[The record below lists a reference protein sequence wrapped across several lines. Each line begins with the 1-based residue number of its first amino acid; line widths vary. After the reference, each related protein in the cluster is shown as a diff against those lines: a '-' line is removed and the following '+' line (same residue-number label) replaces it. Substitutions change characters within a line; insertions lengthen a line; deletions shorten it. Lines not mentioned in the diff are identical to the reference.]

1 VLLALQ
7 YRADFVVAA
16 SLEVVSTSTALV
28 PLFVVF
34 ERRTHIAGVSFEEAL
49 LVAAVFTSV
58 QGIVEGAMVPSLGSL
73 IEHVRTGTLDFVLLL
88 PADAQLLVSTSRFQ
102 PFRFV
107 NLLTGGL
114 MAGFALVRLGRPVS
128 PADVALALLTFGC
141 GVSVLYA
148 IVLLA
153 VTASFFVI
161 RADNLAYLVTSVLD
175 AGRWPVRVFRGA
187 VRWAFTFV
195 FPLAVV
201 TTFPADALRGA
212 LAPSSV
218 ALSLATGLGFLVVS
232 RIVFQRALRR
242 YASASS

>member
-1 VLLALQ
+1 
-7 YRADFVVAA
+7 
-16 SLEVVSTSTALV
+16 
-28 PLFVVF
+28 
-34 ERRTHIAGVSFEEAL
+34 
-49 LVAAVFTSV
+49 
-58 QGIVEGAMVPSLGSL
+58 
-73 IEHVRTGTLDFVLLL
+73 
-88 PADAQLLVSTSRFQ
+88 
-102 PFRFV
+102 
-107 NLLTGGL
+107 